1 MQHEKILKESLQGRE
16 RQRTYLPNLCNTS
29 KHRCPTRYPTRKPP
43 TAARW
48 GRWGSLGNAL
58 EESGMLNAGCL
69 PTRGDQFCTHG
80 GGSEEMANIK
90 RQRHRCNCNVCNST
104 SISLLKSPE
113 KPLYTCFMVPRSAEV
128 LFTERNVSQPLL
140 FILPFWSRLIIFVG
154 LQTAKIHPM
163 WPSSLIHQHD
173 RCTSRQ

>member
-16 RQRTYLPNLCNTS
+16 RQRAYLPNLCTTS
-29 KHRCPTRYPTRKPP
+29 KHRCPTCRPTRKPP
-43 TAARW
+43 TATHW

-58 EESGMLNAGCL
+58 EESGMLTAGCL

-104 SISLLKSPE
+104 SIPSSE
-113 KPLYTCFMVPRSAEV
+113 VPREATVSMLYGSQISRSLVRRKKYCSA
-128 LFTERNVSQPLL
+128 S
-140 FILPFWSRLIIFVG
+140 FVY
-154 LQTAKIHPM
+154 
-163 WPSSLIHQHD
+163 SSFLV
-173 RCTSRQ
+173 